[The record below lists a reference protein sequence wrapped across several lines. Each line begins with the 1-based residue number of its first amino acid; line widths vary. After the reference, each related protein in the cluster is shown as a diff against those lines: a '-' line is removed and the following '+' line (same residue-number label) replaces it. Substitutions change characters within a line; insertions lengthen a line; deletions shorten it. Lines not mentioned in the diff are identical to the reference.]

1 MLARTKKSSKSLTI
15 FIKKLDLENKF
26 MNKGNQRHIFSTGVY
41 LQSVECVVNGKKQWR
56 WVAVGFEMVEKFETD

>member
-1 MLARTKKSSKSLTI
+1 
-15 FIKKLDLENKF
+15 